1 MANRFWQAHGN
12 SQEMNVGGSDFAH
25 GYVGLYSAGASSAI
39 DLQTRF
45 NTGPEEW
52 IGDQSTVIAAKRSDA
67 VNIVTIRP
75 WAYSPADYLSLFGN
89 DANNWAA
96 HLTPFLDTY
105 LAAGFKVVCITSYAS
120 STQSNINRAAQ
131 DPLIRSWVGAQ
142 HCTAVVDV
150 ASDPILGNDA
160 TRNNLTYFEPG
171 GHLTDAGQAIL
182 YSYFAPVMDSI
193 LYLAGRMVWG
203 SRR

>member
-1 MANRFWQAHGN
+1 MVNRLWQAHGN
-12 SQEMNVGGSDFAH
+12 SQEMNSGGSDFAH
-25 GYVGLYSAGASSAI
+25 GYVGLYEAGAAVPT
-39 DLQTRF
+39 DLTTRF

-52 IGDQSTVIAAKRSDA
+52 ISDQATVLAAKRIGA

-75 WAYSPADYLSLFGN
+75 WAYLPADYLSLFGN
-89 DANNWAA
+89 DANAWAA
-96 HLTPFLDTY
+96 HITPFLDTY
-105 LAAGFKVVCITSYAS
+105 IAAGFMVVCITSYAS
-120 STQSNINRAAQ
+120 SAQSNINRAAQ
-131 DPLIRSWVGAQ
+131 DPLIRSWVGT
-142 HCTAVVDV
+142 HCTAVADV

-160 TRNNLTYFEPG
+160 TRDDLTYFEPG

-193 LYLAGRMVWG
+193 GPGGRLLWS